1 MGTMNNA
8 ITTQVQTTV
17 ARQIRSVYA
26 RRWSSIDPRDIE
38 HQALLYALEAS
49 ANAPTVVEN
58 PKAFLWRAVTP
69 ELVVWLWKQTKP
81 ITVTKYAVRESK
93 KSLDYYAAMVC
104 DSFTDQVAVDM
115 AEHIERGQWI
125 VAVQARIR
133 ELLNDADSRA
143 LAVLLDER
151 KPRDIDGS
159 AREIY
164 NVTRQARRRIERD
177 AELQR
182 LWLDR

>member
-1 MGTMNNA
+1 MNNA
-8 ITTQVQTTV
+8 ITPETQTIV

-26 RRWSSIDPRDIE
+26 RRWSWVDPRDIE
-38 HQALLYALEAS
+38 HQAFLYALEAS
-49 ANAPTVVEN
+49 AKAPPVVEN
-58 PKAFLWRAVTP
+58 PKAFLWRVVTP
-69 ELVVWLWKQTKP
+69 ELVVWLWNQTKP

-93 KSLDYYAAMVC
+93 ASLAYYAAMVC
-104 DSFTDQVAVDM
+104 DSFTDQVVADM
-115 AEHIERGQWI
+115 AESIERGQWI
-125 VAVQARIR
+125 AAVQARIR
-133 ELLNDADSRA
+133 ELLSDADSRA

-151 KPRDIDGS
+151 KPRDLDGD